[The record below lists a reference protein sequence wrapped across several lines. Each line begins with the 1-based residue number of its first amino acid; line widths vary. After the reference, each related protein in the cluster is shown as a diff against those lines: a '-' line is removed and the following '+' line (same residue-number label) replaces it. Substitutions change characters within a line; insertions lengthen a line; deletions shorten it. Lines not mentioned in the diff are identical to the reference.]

1 MIPSQKTQSPSND
14 LHRPPQACSCS
25 SNVLAP
31 FLFHSL
37 CFRAVAFAGKIN
49 TPILSSPHLLPV
61 SASQWGSEQ
70 PLPPVTQTCTR
81 LLAVIECT
89 IYSAFLIMFL
99 LISLSDATVFFFP
112 FSLFTC
118 IHTCVH
124 VHADSR
130 LTLGMIPTLFHHIH
144 WAGSLNQTQSS
155 QIWLVSLARLFWGS
169 YFCLQRLEWQVGL
182 LTGWHSDEFWE
193 SELWSPRFHSK
204 CF

>member
-1 MIPSQKTQSPSND
+1 M
-14 LHRPPQACSCS
+14 
-25 SNVLAP
+25 LAP

-99 LISLSDATVFFFP
+99 LVSLSDATVFFFP
-112 FSLFTC
+112 FSLLTC
-118 IHTCVH
+118 IHTCACACRLKVDARNDPH
-124 VHADSR
+124 SLPSYSLSR
-130 LTLGMIPTLFHHIH
+130 VSQSNSELTDMASFI
-144 WAGSLNQTQSS
+144 S
-155 QIWLVSLARLFWGS
+155 QIVLGILFLPSETGMTGGPPNWLAFR
-169 YFCLQRLEWQVGL
+169 
-182 LTGWHSDEFWE
+182 
-193 SELWSPRFHSK
+193 
-204 CF
+204 

>member
-14 LHRPPQACSCS
+14 LHRPPQACSCT

-70 PLPPVTQTCTR
+70 PLPPGTQTCTR

-89 IYSAFLIMFL
+89 ICSAFLIMFL
-99 LISLSDATVFFFP
+99 LVSLSDATVFFFP
-112 FSLFTC
+112 FFPSHMYTHMCACACRLKVDARNDPHSLPSYSL
-118 IHTCVH
+118 
-124 VHADSR
+124 SR
-130 LTLGMIPTLFHHIH
+130 VSQSNSELTDMASFI
-144 WAGSLNQTQSS
+144 S
-155 QIWLVSLARLFWGS
+155 QIVLGILFLPSETGMTGGPPNWLAFR
-169 YFCLQRLEWQVGL
+169 
-182 LTGWHSDEFWE
+182 
-193 SELWSPRFHSK
+193 
-204 CF
+204 